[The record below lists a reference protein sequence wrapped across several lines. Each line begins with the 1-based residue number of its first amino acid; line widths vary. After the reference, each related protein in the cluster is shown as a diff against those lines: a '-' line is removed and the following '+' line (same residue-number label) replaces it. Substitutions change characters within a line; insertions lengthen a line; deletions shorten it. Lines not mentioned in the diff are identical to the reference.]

1 MKHPYRIVH
10 LDLCGSELSSF
21 LCGRVLY
28 YNTAVSAEYRRVVGV
43 ACVSESVCAR
53 ERVRGKGPLC
63 VICFVK
69 VVVEIMCARERSAS
83 GDCMGC
89 AAAGRY
95 RLQPDLQPY
104 LDLWSAASELRLT
117 ETERE
122 GRSRCMHA
130 WTWTE
135 PWSDDGETVS
145 GLPNA
150 KALVGDCAETILW

>member
-63 VICFVK
+63 VIYLFRKGGCGKYV
-69 VVVEIMCARERSAS
+69 CARAECEWGLHGVCGSIQAI
-83 GDCMGC
+83 
-89 AAAGRY
+89 
-95 RLQPDLQPY
+95 QPDLQPY
-104 LDLWSAASELRLT
+104 LDLWSAASELRRLS
-117 ETERE
+117 ERVVLVA
-122 GRSRCMHA
+122 CT
-130 WTWTE
+130 WTWTRRLE
-135 PWSDDGETVS
+135 
-145 GLPNA
+145 
-150 KALVGDCAETILW
+150 